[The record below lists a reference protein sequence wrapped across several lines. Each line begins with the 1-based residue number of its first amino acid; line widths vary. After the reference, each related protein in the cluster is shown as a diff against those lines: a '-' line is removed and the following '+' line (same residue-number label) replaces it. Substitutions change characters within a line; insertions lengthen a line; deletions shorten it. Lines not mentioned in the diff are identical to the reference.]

1 MHLLVLLSDQFSTW
15 SANGRYSVVH
25 FAQTPRAIAEANAG
39 VRDALARL
47 SHRALQAL
55 RQTGLQVCRRPRP
68 WPQVLP
74 VRELSRPPA
83 PNGLRTASRL
93 HRRYRTSGELSPSPR
108 DHRGNLRDQPRT
120 IAPPRG
126 ALRGAGEPVSAV
138 THPHHRSAIGRRTH
152 RQHARGLA
160 HRRARAGADR
170 GGLR

>member
-15 SANGRYSVVH
+15 SANGRYSVVY

-93 HRRYRTSGELSPSPR
+93 HRRYRTSGELLPSPR

-160 HRRARAGADR
+160 HRRACAGADR
-170 GGLR
+170 GGRR

>member
-1 MHLLVLLSDQFSTW
+1 MHFLILLSDQLLTW
-15 SANGRYSVVH
+15 SANGRYSVAH

-47 SHRALQAL
+47 ADRALQAL

-74 VRELSRPPA
+74 VGEFPGAPA
-83 PNGLRTASRL
+83 TNGLRAAGRL
-93 HRRYRTSGELSPSPR
+93 RRRHRTPGELSPRPR
-108 DHRGNLRDQPRT
+108 DHRGDLRDQPRT

-126 ALRGAGEPVSAV
+126 ALRGAGEPVVAV
-138 THPHHRSAIGRRTH
+138 THPHHRSAIGRRTY

-160 HRRARAGADR
+160 HRRARAGTDR
-170 GGLR
+170 GGRR

>member
-126 ALRGAGEPVSAV
+126 ALRGAGEPVVAV
-138 THPHHRSAIGRRTH
+138 THPHHRSAIGRGTY

-170 GGLR
+170 GARR

>member
-1 MHLLVLLSDQFSTW
+1 MRFLDLLSDQFLTW

-25 FAQTPRAIAEANAG
+25 FTQTPRAIAQANAG
-39 VRDALARL
+39 IGDALAGL
-47 SHRALQAL
+47 AYRALQAL
-55 RQTGLQVCRRPRP
+55 RQTWLQVRRRSRP

-74 VRELSRPPA
+74 VGEFPGAPA
-83 PNGLRTASRL
+83 ANGLRAASRL
-93 HRRYRTSGELSPSPR
+93 RRRHRTPGELSPRPR
-108 DHRGNLRDQPRT
+108 DHRGDLRDQPRT

-126 ALRGAGEPVSAV
+126 ALRGAGEPVVAV
-138 THPHHRSAIGRRTH
+138 THPHHRSANGRRTH

>member
-1 MHLLVLLSDQFSTW
+1 MQVLVLLSDQSLTW

-47 SHRALQAL
+47 AHRALQAL
-55 RQTGLQVCRRPRP
+55 RQTGLQVCRRPGP
-68 WPQVLP
+68 WSQALP
-74 VRELSRPPA
+74 VRELSWPPSA
-83 PNGLRTASRL
+83 NGLRAASRL
-93 HRRYRTSGELSPSPR
+93 RRRRRAPGELSPRSR
-108 DHRGNLRDQPRT
+108 GHRGDLRDQPRT

-126 ALRGAGEPVSAV
+126 ALRGAGEPVVAV
-138 THPHHRSAIGRRTH
+138 ARQLHRSAIGRRTH

-160 HRRARAGADR
+160 HRRACAGADR

>member
-1 MHLLVLLSDQFSTW
+1 MHLLVLLSDQFLTW

-74 VRELSRPPA
+74 IRELSRPPA
-83 PNGLRTASRL
+83 ANGLRATSRSYTQ
-93 HRRYRTSGELSPSPR
+93 RRRAPGELSPSFAR
-108 DHRGNLRDQPRT
+108 SIEEICEINRELLRR
-120 IAPPRG
+120 RE
-126 ALRGAGEPVSAV
+126 AL
-138 THPHHRSAIGRRTH
+138 
-152 RQHARGLA
+152 
-160 HRRARAGADR
+160 
-170 GGLR
+170 

>member
-15 SANGRYSVVH
+15 SANGRYSFVH

-74 VRELSRPPA
+74 IRELSRPPA
-83 PNGLRTASRL
+83 ANGLRAASRL
-93 HRRYRTSGELSPSPR
+93 HQRRRAPGELSPRSR
-108 DHRGNLRDQPRT
+108 DHRGDLRDQPRT

-126 ALRGAGEPVSAV
+126 ALRGAGEPAV
-138 THPHHRSAIGRRTH
+138 AVARQFHRSAIGRRTH

>member
-1 MHLLVLLSDQFSTW
+1 MRLLVLLSDQFSTW

-47 SHRALQAL
+47 TDRALQTL
-55 RQTGLQVCRRPRP
+55 RQTGLPVRRRPRP
-68 WPQVLP
+68 WSQVLP
-74 VRELSRPPA
+74 VRELPRPPSA
-83 PNGLRTASRL
+83 NGLRAASGL
-93 HRRYRTSGELSPSPR
+93 RRRRRAPGELSPRSR
-108 DHRGNLRDQPRT
+108 DHRGDLRDQPRT

-126 ALRGAGEPVSAV
+126 ALRGAGEPVVAV
-138 THPHHRSAIGRRTH
+138 ARQLHRSAIGRRTR

-160 HRRARAGADR
+160 HCRACAGADR

>member
-93 HRRYRTSGELSPSPR
+93 HRRYRTSGELSPRPR

-170 GGLR
+170 GGRR